1 MKSAVIL
8 MFITLM
14 AVSCNKS
21 NEQETNEVWIRVE
34 NATGVSMNEVKIAD
48 VQYSNLNSQNR
59 SDYKLISFPIYAAN
73 CNFKVNGQD
82 AWAGFLVC
90 GTPMPSSFDPG
101 YYTFKVGNTTTPGYY
116 SMEVTRR

>member
-1 MKSAVIL
+1 MKSAFIL
-8 MFITLM
+8 LCFTIL

-21 NEQETNEVWIRVE
+21 TEQETNEVWIRVE
-34 NATGVSMNEVKIAD
+34 NATGVSMNEVKIGD
-48 VQYSNLNSQNR
+48 VQYSTLNSQNR
-59 SDYKLISFPIYAAN
+59 SDYKLISFPIYAAH
-73 CNFKVNGQD
+73 CNFKVNGQEV
-82 AWAGFLVC
+82 WAGYLVC